1 MPTIQDMCPREAT
14 VQSILDSLLTY
25 RVLHL
30 RGTPCSGKTVLME
43 LIIDYIRR
51 KMDKFRTVF
60 VRSWPTDINGEN
72 ETESYLETILGIPAK
87 RFAAS
92 TDLVLLIDEAQTT
105 YRNTYLW
112 NTLIKDVDKRRLGVF
127 IILLSSY
134 RSASGF
140 SVKVEGLTPIILHPA
155 QRIGLQPSST
165 SVGLLLTSE
174 DADDVMERFR
184 RTNPDSPVYT
194 PDLKEG
200 LYVLAGGHVG
210 GLMALLLILHTNTVS
225 TVWLAL
231 HHPFRDWQWVT
242 LLVLY

>member
-1 MPTIQDMCPREAT
+1 MCPREAT

-112 NTLIKDVDKRRLGVF
+112 NSLIKDVDKQQRGVF
-127 IILLSSY
+127 IVLSSY
-134 RSASGF
+134 YGNAHRLP
-140 SVKVEGLTPIILHPA
+140 VEIEGVTPPI
-155 QRIGLQPSST
+155 
-165 SVGLLLTSE
+165 
-174 DADDVMERFR
+174 
-184 RTNPDSPVYT
+184 
-194 PDLKEG
+194 
-200 LYVLAGGHVG
+200 
-210 GLMALLLILHTNTVS
+210 
-225 TVWLAL
+225 LAL
-231 HHPFRDWQWVT
+231 ACCLRPKMSMT
-242 LLVLY
+242 